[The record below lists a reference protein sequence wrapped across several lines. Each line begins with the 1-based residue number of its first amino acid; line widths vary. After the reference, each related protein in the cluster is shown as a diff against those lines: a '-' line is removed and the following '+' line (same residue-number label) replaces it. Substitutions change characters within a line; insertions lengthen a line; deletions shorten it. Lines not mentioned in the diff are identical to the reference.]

1 MKYLMD
7 TCALIDMLFAPER
20 LSARAQIAIVGDN
33 ALCVSIASFW
43 EIMIKQQIKKLNI
56 EETSAYELR
65 QICDEN
71 GIEILQTEVDEID
84 RIRRLPIIKQH
95 GDPFD
100 RLIICQAQHR
110 HLPVITSDAKFKLYD
125 VEVIW

>member
-1 MKYLMD
+1 MSYLLD
-7 TCALIDMLFAPER
+7 TCALIDFLFAPER
-20 LSARAQIAIVGDN
+20 LSAKSRDIIAGDN
-33 ALCVSIASFW
+33 ALFVSIASFW
-43 EIMIKQQIKKLNI
+43 EIMIKQQIKKLDI
-56 EETSAYELR
+56 DETSAQELR
-65 QICDEN
+65 DICQEM
-71 GIEILQTEVDEID
+71 GIDILQTEIDEID

-125 VEVIW
+125 VEVVW